1 MMTVLPA
8 KYPFREI
15 EKEKIFFDYSV
26 LDWLSLSLSLS
37 YLEQVLCKQQRRIL
51 PFLETTKD
59 YFEKK
64 ESEVRDV

>member
-37 YLEQVLCKQQRRIL
+37 YLEQVLCKQQRESSL
-51 PFLETTKD
+51 FLRQLKITL
-59 YFEKK
+59 KK